1 MSFNLLV
8 LTFSAATSNIA
19 NSTNDAFQQT
29 LLECKENP
37 ENELKKKLELVK
49 AQMQALESLLAT
61 QNY

>member
-1 MSFNLLV
+1 MSALNFLSPSSQENNNNLHD
-8 LTFSAATSNIA
+8 
-19 NSTNDAFQQT
+19 DAFQQT
-29 LLECKENP
+29 LRECKENP